1 MRGTYP
7 MYPVRTA
14 SPGKGVR
21 GTHTQGVYPCTHPD
35 APPEVT
41 LSKSLDT
48 MPAVVRLPGGL
59 VTAPDPDL
67 LLDILAAAE
76 AEQPKRARILARR
89 VDAEVEVIV
98 GDEAASVF
106 IANGLVARLPSEAA
120 R

>member
-1 MRGTYP
+1 MT
-7 MYPVRTA
+7 
-14 SPGKGVR
+14 K
-21 GTHTQGVYPCTHPD
+21 D
-35 APPEVT
+35 LNT
-41 LSKSLDT
+41 L
-48 MPAVVRLPGGL
+48 PAVVRLPGGL

-76 AEQPKRARILARR
+76 AERPDRARVLSRR